1 MFVKIVSDMDTEV
14 GEIGGK
20 LSGGER
26 QRIAIARTIM
36 KNPDV
41 LYGKKNND
49 YGQGFYCSE
58 SAELAREWVCPREK
72 DGILN
77 RYCLETDGSVLL
89 SNRKLNLDTE
99 EARTGA
105 HFLQSRYLMSLETAD
120 LVIGYR
126 AGDSYFSFVKDF
138 LNNRIS
144 EGRATDLA
152 SFPR

>member
-58 SAELAREWVCPREK
+58 SAELAREWACPREK

-77 RYCLETDGSVLL
+77 RYCLETDGMRVF
-89 SNRKLNLDTE
+89 
-99 EARTGA
+99 
-105 HFLQSRYLMSLETAD
+105 H
-120 LVIGYR
+120 
-126 AGDSYFSFVKDF
+126 
-138 LNNRIS
+138 
-144 EGRATDLA
+144 
-152 SFPR
+152 